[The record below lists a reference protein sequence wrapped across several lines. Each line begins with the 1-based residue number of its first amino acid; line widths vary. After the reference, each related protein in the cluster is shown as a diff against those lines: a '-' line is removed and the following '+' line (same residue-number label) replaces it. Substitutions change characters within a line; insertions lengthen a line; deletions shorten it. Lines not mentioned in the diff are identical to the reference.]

1 MSDGS
6 ALNNN
11 ATSNMTSVPTGI
23 GYSIWKPGVVLL
35 YKNFLLKIAKSD
47 Y

>member
-1 MSDGS
+1 MSGGS

-11 ATSNMTSVPTGI
+11 ATSNMTSVPIGN
-23 GYSIWKPGVVLL
+23 GYSIWKSGVVLL
-35 YKNFLLKIAKSD
+35 YKTFLRKIAKSD